1 MKVHGHLN
9 MQQNQVQ
16 QLVVQSESDF
26 PTSPVVGRF
35 LFKNKIVY
43 VCVDLG
49 GGTPVW
55 VPLTREIETY
65 IHTQASGA
73 TTWNIAHNLAAGT
86 VNVQV
91 YDNLNNAI
99 IPNNIT
105 IVDNNNISIDF
116 GVSISGRAIIIAG
129 SMEGNSRSNYSYT
142 HYQTSLSDTWVV
154 VHGLGYNPVVR
165 VFVGVNEVQP
175 ASIVHNTINQLT
187 ITFSSPQTGQARCI

>member
-65 IHTQASGA
+65 VHTQAVSA
-73 TTWNIAHNLAAGT
+73 STWNVQHDLSAGT
-86 VNVQV
+86 VSVQV
-91 YDNLNNAI
+91 YDDTSKTVIPDRIEI
-99 IPNNIT
+99 IDSDNIQ
-105 IVDNNNISIDF
+105 IGF
-116 GVSISGRAIIIAG
+116 GSSVTGRAIVIAG
-129 SMEGNSRSNYSYT
+129 SMEGNQRSDYSYT
-142 HYQTSLSDTWVV
+142 HFQTSLSDTWVV
-154 VHGLGYNPVVR
+154 NHNLGYNPIVR
-165 VFVGVNEVQP
+165 VFIGVNEVQP
-175 ASIVHNTINQLT
+175 LSIVHNSVNQLT
-187 ITFSSPQTGQARCI
+187 ITFSTTYTGQARCI

>member
-16 QLVVQSESDF
+16 QLVIQSESDF
-26 PTSPVVGRF
+26 PATPVVGRF

-65 IHTQASGA
+65 VHTQTSGA
-73 TTWNIAHNLAAGT
+73 ATWNIEHNLSAGT
-86 VNVQV
+86 VNVQA
-91 YDNLNNAI
+91 YDSTNKMI
-99 IPNNIT
+99 IPNEII
-105 IVDNNNISIDF
+105 IVDNNNIQIDF
-116 GVSISGRAIIIAG
+116 GIAISGRAIIVAG
-129 SMEGNSRSNYSYT
+129 SMEGNPRSNYSYT

-154 VHGLGYNPVVR
+154 VHGLGYNPIVR
-165 VFVGVNEVQP
+165 VFIGVNEVQP
-175 ASIVHNTINQLT
+175 ASIVHNSINQLT
-187 ITFSSPQTGQARCI
+187 ITFSTTYTGQARCI